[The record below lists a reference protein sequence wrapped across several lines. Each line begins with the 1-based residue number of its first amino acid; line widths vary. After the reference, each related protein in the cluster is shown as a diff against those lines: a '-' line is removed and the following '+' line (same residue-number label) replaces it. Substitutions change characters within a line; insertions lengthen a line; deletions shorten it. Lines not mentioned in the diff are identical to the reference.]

1 MKRIFSLVLLG
12 SALAWAEPGSVS
24 RSTDLKEKPFLDAA
38 TVGKLAANTPLDI
51 QLRQGAWAKVRAQGG
66 QEGWLKVLNLR
77 SAASAG
83 SAGYGRGGLG
93 QLVNVARTGSSGNT
107 VTTGVKG
114 LSAEQ
119 IRNAR
124 PNAREVQRLNGYAVS
139 AQEATRFAH
148 ASQLQ
153 PQKVAAIAS
162 SGASQ
167 RSDESS
173 SSSD

>member
-1 MKRIFSLVLLG
+1 MHRILSLALLT

-24 RSTDLKEKPFLDAA
+24 RGTDLKEKPFLDAA
-38 TVGKLAANTPLDI
+38 TVGRLAADSPLDI
-51 QLRQGAWAKVRAQGG
+51 QLRQGAWAKVRAQNG

-77 SAASAG
+77 SAAS
-83 SAGYGRGGLG
+83 STSSGRGGLG
-93 QLVNVARTGSSGNT
+93 QLVNVARSGSSGNT

-124 PNAREVQRLNGYAVS
+124 PNEKEVQRLSGYAVS
-139 AQEATRFAH
+139 AQDAARFART
-148 ASQLQ
+148 SQLQ
-153 PQKVAAIAS
+153 PQKVTAIGSA
-162 SGASQ
+162 Q
-167 RSDESS
+167 RTDEAS